1 MSEQI
6 KTEENNLSRAK
17 TQPLDNRTK
26 WSYCVGATGRDA
38 AYALVSMYLITYIQY
53 TMKLTAAQFAT
64 ISTIM
69 ACCLIWDAVNDPM
82 MGIIIE
88 NAHLKSGKYRPWILM
103 GALLNAALIVIL
115 FTVRPQGWSFVVF
128 FGISYL
134 LWGMTFT
141 MNDISYW
148 GMLPSLSSD
157 ASTRNLLVTLMSIFV
172 CVGQF
177 AVAGIVPTVIAGN
190 AVNAYRAVAITVA
203 ACFVAFQLLVYF
215 GVRER
220 DRKQSDSKLSLKDML
235 KIFLR
240 NDQLIPAG
248 IAFFL
253 FNIGSNLLIIFG
265 YNFFNFEFGYSKAGN
280 LIFIFT
286 VMFGLG
292 TLFSQAI
299 FAAVT
304 KKLKR
309 MQIMTYSIVLICIG
323 YLLLLGYGYVLP
335 KNVILLNAIGF
346 LIFFCQGIFNM
357 TMIVMIN
364 NTIEYDE
371 YKFHERHDSVISTV
385 RSFAVK
391 FASALNQWIS
401 ALVLIISGIYYIS
414 QKVSAL
420 EIEVGRGAMESEEAL
435 ETANG
440 YIATVT
446 DMQTFILRLGMV
458 LIPMAAMLACYFII
472 RKKYRID
479 EEMYAEM
486 VAEIE
491 SRNG

>member
-1 MSEQI
+1 MGKNQ
-6 KTEENNLSRAK
+6 
-17 TQPLDNRTK
+17 TQNAGIDSRTK
-26 WSYCVGATGRDA
+26 WSYCIGATGRDA

-53 TMKLTAAQFAT
+53 TMGLSAAQFAT
-64 ISTIM
+64 ISAIM
-69 ACCLIWDAVNDPM
+69 ACCLIWDAINDPM

-88 NAHLKSGKYRPWILM
+88 NAHLKQGKYRPWILL
-103 GALLNAALIVIL
+103 GAFLNAILIVLL
-115 FTVRPQGWSFVVF
+115 FTVRPQGWSFVLF

-157 ASTRNLLVTLMSIFV
+157 PSTRNTLVTLMSIFV

-190 AVNAYRAVAITVA
+190 AVNAYRAVALVVA
-203 ACFVAFQLLVYF
+203 LAFLLFQLLVYF
-215 GVRER
+215 GVTER
-220 DRKQSDSKLSLKDML
+220 DRKETDHKLSLKDML

-248 IAFFL
+248 IGYFL

-265 YNFFNFEFGYSKAGN
+265 YNFFNFEFGYSEAGS

-286 VMFGLG
+286 VMFGIG

-299 FAAVT
+299 FAAIST
-304 KKLKR
+304 KLSR
-309 MQIMTYSIVLICIG
+309 RQILTYSIITICVG
-323 YLLLLGYGYVLP
+323 YILLLSYGYVLP

-346 LIFFCQGIFNM
+346 LIFFCQGLFNM

-371 YKFHERHDSVISTV
+371 YKFKSRHDSVISTV

-391 FASALNQWIS
+391 FASALNQGIS
-401 ALVLIISGIYYIS
+401 ALVLIISGIYGIS
-414 QKVSAL
+414 QKISSL
-420 EIEVGRGAMESEEAL
+420 EVAVGKGEMASEEAL
-435 ETANG
+435 QTANG
-440 YIATVT
+440 FIANVT
-446 DMQTFILRLGMV
+446 DTQTFILRLGMV
-458 LIPMAAMLACYFII
+458 LIPMAAMLSCYFIV
-472 RKKYRID
+472 RKKYKID
-479 EEMYAEM
+479 EEMYKNM

-491 SRNG
+491 SRNA

>member
-1 MSEQI
+1 MNE
-6 KTEENNLSRAK
+6 AK
-17 TQPLDNRTK
+17 TTKQTLDNRTK
-26 WSYCVGATGRDA
+26 WSYCIGATGRDA
-38 AYALVSMYLITYIQY
+38 AYALISMYLINYIQY
-53 TMKLTAAQFAT
+53 TMKLTSAQFAT
-64 ISTIM
+64 ISAIM
-69 ACCLIWDAVNDPM
+69 AGCLIWDAINDPL

-88 NAHLKSGKYRPWILM
+88 NAHLKHGKFRPWILL
-103 GALLNAALIVIL
+103 GAFLNAAVIIIL
-115 FTVRPQGWSFVVF
+115 FTVRPQGWGFVLF

-134 LWGMTFT
+134 LWGMTYT

-172 CVGQF
+172 CIGQF
-177 AVAGIVPTVIAGN
+177 SIAGIVPTVIAGN
-190 AVNAYRAVAITVA
+190 AVNAYRTVA
-203 ACFVAFQLLVYF
+203 LVVALAFLGFQLLVYF
-215 GVRER
+215 GVKERER
-220 DRKQSDSKLSLKDML
+220 KDSNEKISLKGML

-265 YNFFNFEFGYSKAGN
+265 YNFFNFEFGYSEAGN

-299 FAAVT
+299 FAAVS
-304 KKLKR
+304 KKLTRKK
-309 MQIMTYSIVLICIG
+309 ILTYSIVLICIG
-323 YLLLLGYGYVLP
+323 YVLLLGYDYVLP

-391 FASALNQWIS
+391 FASALNQAIS
-401 ALVLIISGIYYIS
+401 ALVLIISGIYAIS
-414 QKVSAL
+414 Q
-420 EIEVGRGAMESEEAL
+420 
-435 ETANG
+435 
-440 YIATVT
+440 
-446 DMQTFILRLGMV
+446 
-458 LIPMAAMLACYFII
+458 
-472 RKKYRID
+472 
-479 EEMYAEM
+479 
-486 VAEIE
+486 
-491 SRNG
+491 